1 MKSIRRKI
9 MVETNNNHWEVDKP
23 QKKNLDRKLDAVGW
37 GLFFI
42 WIGIAILADVGWGV
56 GLMGVG
62 LIILGGL
69 VAREYLSG
77 SGCSGTNRA
86 SF

>member
-1 MKSIRRKI
+1 MSEI
-9 MVETNNNHWEVDKP
+9 NNNQEIKNI
-23 QKKNLDRKLDAVGW
+23 QRKKLIRKLDALGW

-42 WIGIAILADVGWGV
+42 WMGIAILADVGWGV
-56 GLMGVG
+56 GLIGIG

-77 SGCSGTNRA
+77 SVCSGTTKA
-86 SF
+86 SC

>member
-1 MKSIRRKI
+1 MI
-9 MVETNNNHWEVDKP
+9 ETNTNHWEAHKS
-23 QKKNLDRKLDAVGW
+23 QKKQLDRKLDAIGW

-42 WIGIAILADVGWGV
+42 WMGIAILADVGWGI
-56 GLMGVG
+56 GLMGIG

-77 SGCSGTNRA
+77 SGCSGTTRA
-86 SF
+86 NG